1 MQICNLNDRNFK
13 TAILK
18 NSMRY
23 KKTHIGSLIDSNKIN
38 KQKEFLT
45 KELEAKKEPNRNSE
59 EKELNKRD

>member
-1 MQICNLNDRNFK
+1 
-13 TAILK
+13 
-18 NSMRY
+18 MRY

-59 EKELNKRD
+59 EKELNKRDKKKN